1 MRRYAGHE
9 ARGYR
14 SATELRPR
22 GCDASRC
29 GSGRLGWIS
38 SKRPAGMAGP
48 CGQGAQQA
56 IPENRRH
63 AKIFPARAVMM
74 HGVLPF
80 KLPHESKTAAAE
92 ERSALFTCY
101 YF

>member
-22 GCDASRC
+22 KYDASRC

-38 SKRPAGMAGP
+38 SKRTAGIAGP
-48 CGQGAQQA
+48 CGLGSKHT

-80 KLPHESKTAAAE
+80 KLPHESKTAAE

-101 YF
+101 HF